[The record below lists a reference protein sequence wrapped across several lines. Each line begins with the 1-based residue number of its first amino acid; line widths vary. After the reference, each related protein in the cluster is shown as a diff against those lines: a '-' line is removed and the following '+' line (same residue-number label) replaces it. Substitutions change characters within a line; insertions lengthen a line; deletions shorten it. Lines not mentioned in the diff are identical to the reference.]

1 MKFKK
6 IQKSITISSAKS
18 AVWNVLLKD
27 NYTRIWY
34 AEFCEG
40 THAIT
45 DWEEGSKAIFMDNSK
60 QGIVGKVI
68 AHKYGEL
75 LTLEYDGVVSNG
87 VEDYE
92 SNGAQAVKGSGEKYE
107 LTGKDGSLV
116 LNIECD
122 MADQYFEMMS
132 LAWDNALEKIKIL
145 SEKN

>member
-6 IQKSITISSAKS
+6 IQKLITIKSTKS
-18 AVWNVLLKD
+18 AVWDVLLKD
-27 NYTRIWY
+27 EYTRIWY

-45 DWEEGSKAIFMDNSK
+45 DWKVGSKAIFLDNSK
-60 QGIVGKVI
+60 RGIVGKVI
-68 AHKYGEL
+68 AHEYGEL
-75 LTLEYDGVVSNG
+75 LTLRYDGVVSNG

-92 SNGAQAVKGSGEKYE
+92 SNGAQAVKGSIEKYD
-107 LTGKDGSLV
+107 LTGKDGSIV

-132 LAWDNALEKIKIL
+132 LAWDKALEKIKIL
-145 SEKN
+145 SKN